1 MPLTP
6 SHLAKNLLRPPR
18 TPISDWLSF
27 PPDSSRRSAV
37 PTEASSSSLGS
48 DSQTVIPSGVCGARN
63 RSSYFAR
70 AGLLLLFWLVGPVAR
85 AEYIVLQSGL
95 RLHVTSYQLIGEKY
109 RLQLQGGWMDVSVAD
124 VAKIEPEEVFTPI
137 PHPAPAAPAPAAN
150 QLPYYEFV
158 LAAASRYGV
167 DAELISS
174 VMEVESHF
182 NPKAISP
189 KNASG
194 LMQLLPE
201 TAARLGV
208 KDIFDPKENID
219 AGTHYLHDLLQLY
232 KNDLTL
238 ALAAYNAGPD
248 KVQKYGDVPPYRET
262 QSYVKQVKRKYQKN
276 KSAPATKPTTPA
288 ASPPAPTAAP
298 AAPSTTP
305 TAPAAPG
312 PATSLL
318 EMHRDSNGNAG
329 AIDRLP

>member
-1 MPLTP
+1 LV
-6 SHLAKNLLRPPR
+6 L
-18 TPISDWLSF
+18 PITAF
-27 PPDSSRRSAV
+27 
-37 PTEASSSSLGS
+37 
-48 DSQTVIPSGVCGARN
+48 
-63 RSSYFAR
+63 
-70 AGLLLLFWLVGPVAR
+70 LLLFASLTAPSAR

-95 RLHVTSYQLIGEKY
+95 RLHVTGYQLLGEKY

-124 VAKIEPEEVFTPI
+124 VVKIEPEEVFAPITP
-137 PHPAPAAPAPAAN
+137 PTAAATAPAAQAAN
-150 QLPYYEFV
+150 QSPYHDFV

-174 VMEVESHF
+174 VMEVESNF
-182 NPKAISP
+182 NPKAISA
-189 KNASG
+189 KNARG

-276 KSAPATKPTTPA
+276 KSAPATKPATPA
-288 ASPPAPTAAP
+288 ASSPAPNASPAAPTAA
-298 AAPSTTP
+298 P

-318 EMHRDSNGNAG
+318 EMNRDSNGNAG
-329 AIDRLP
+329 AIDRLPGFVNADVIHLGTQGQEWGKWDIHSPAKAKSKVRG

>member
-1 MPLTP
+1 MRLIAPRPFCVAPARARNTVIP
-6 SHLAKNLLRPPR
+6 RPRLLRPR
-18 TPISDWLSF
+18 NL
-27 PPDSSRRSAV
+27 
-37 PTEASSSSLGS
+37 SSSMVLPI
-48 DSQTVIPSGVCGARN
+48 TA
-63 RSSYFAR
+63 F
-70 AGLLLLFWLVGPVAR
+70 LLLFASLTAPSAR

-95 RLHVTSYQLIGEKY
+95 RLHATGYQLIGEKY

-124 VAKIEPEEVFTPI
+124 VVKIEPEEVFAPI
-137 PHPAPAAPAPAAN
+137 LQPAPAAPAPAAN
-150 QLPYYEFV
+150 PSPYHEFV

-174 VMEVESHF
+174 VMEVESNF
-182 NPKAISP
+182 NPKAISA
-189 KNASG
+189 KNARG

-248 KVQKYGDVPPYRET
+248 KVQKYGNVPPYRET

-276 KSAPATKPTTPA
+276 KSTPVPKPTTPA
-288 ASPPAPTAAP
+288 ASSPAPTASPAAP
-298 AAPSTTP
+298 AAAPSAPSTTP

-312 PATSLL
+312 SATSLL
-318 EMHRDSNGNAG
+318 EMNHDSNGNAG

>member
-1 MPLTP
+1 MRLIT
-6 SHLAKNLLRPPR
+6 SCASCVALAR
-18 TPISDWLSF
+18 THN
-27 PPDSSRRSAV
+27 
-37 PTEASSSSLGS
+37 
-48 DSQTVIPSGVCGARN
+48 TVIPRPRVLRP
-63 RSSYFAR
+63 RSLSSLLVLPLTAI
-70 AGLLLLFWLVGPVAR
+70 LLLFASLAAPSAR

-95 RLHVTSYQLIGEKY
+95 RLHVTGYQRLGEKY
-109 RLQLQGGWMDVSVAD
+109 RLQLQGGWMDVSAAD
-124 VAKIEPEEVFTPI
+124 VVKIEPEEVFAPI
-137 PHPAPAAPAPAAN
+137 TQPAPATPAPAAN
-150 QLPYYEFV
+150 PSPYHEFV

-174 VMEVESHF
+174 VMEVESNF
-182 NPKAISP
+182 NPKAISA
-189 KNASG
+189 KNARG

-318 EMHRDSNGNAG
+318 EMNRDSNGNAG